1 MNTVCWK
8 KFEKL
13 ETLVDIRPAH
23 EYAKSHV
30 PRAVSLPFPINL
42 KKLKKDYGTSCH
54 RLAVDQLLL
63 YVTDYKDYVESLK
76 PHGSS
81 LGLYCL
87 YGGLR
92 SHLLS
97 KIIAY
102 PGGAIQLQC
111 GMGNRKALS
120 GSLRNMQFLEGGFN
134 SYLDNFYT
142 RFETHLRFI
151 KICGLTGSGK
161 THILREIRNQ
171 GGQVIDLEQL
181 AKHSGST
188 FGGIAKEKQ
197 PRQWKFEQELLL
209 SLEAFNANR
218 PVFIEEKGTGMG
230 SLHIPLQLSC
240 KTDNAQRIFLEVP
253 TSQRINSLVQTY
265 GGLPKKALEK
275 AITNITPRLGKGRG
289 ERAIAALKLGNLH
302 ECAAEL
308 LDYYDRTSV
317 YSQQSGQKIK
327 FTSIAE
333 TAQTILH
340 TFEKFPIVV

>member
-1 MNTVCWK
+1 MNTVSWK
-8 KFEKL
+8 KFEQL
-13 ETLVDIRPAH
+13 ETLVDIRLAH

-30 PRAVSLPFPINL
+30 PRAISLPFPINL

-54 RLAVDQLLL
+54 RLAVDQLQL
-63 YVTDYKDYVESLK
+63 YVTDYKDYMESLK
-76 PHGSS
+76 SHGSS
-81 LGLYCL
+81 LGLY
-87 YGGLR
+87 GQGRLR
-92 SHLLS
+92 SYLLS

-102 PGGAIQLQC
+102 PVATIQLQC

-120 GSLRNMQFLEGGFN
+120 GSLRNVQFLEGGFN
-134 SYLDNFYT
+134 SYLDNFYA

-171 GGQVIDLEQL
+171 GGQVVDLEQL

-197 PRQWKFEQELLL
+197 PYQWKFEQELLL

-218 PVFIEEKGTGMG
+218 PVFIEEKGTGIG

-240 KTDNAQRIFLEVP
+240 KTDKAQRIFLEVP
-253 TSQRINSLVQTY
+253 TPQRINNLVKTY
-265 GGLPKKALEK
+265 GGLPKKDLEK
-275 AITNITPRLGKGRG
+275 AITNIIPRLGKSRG
-289 ERAIAALKLGNLH
+289 ERAIAALKLGNLQA
-302 ECAAEL
+302 CAAEL

-317 YSQQSGQKIK
+317 YSQQSGQIIK
-327 FTSIAE
+327 FTNMAE
-333 TAQTILH
+333 TAQAILH